1 MFTLK
6 VEEGVPGNW
15 EEGSVGTLERD
26 GPGIGHASKVLG
38 RSGDGQHAGS

>member
-6 VEEGVPGNW
+6 VEEGVPDYW
-15 EEGSVGTLERD
+15 EEGSVGTLWRD

-38 RSGDGQHAGS
+38 RSGDSQHAGS